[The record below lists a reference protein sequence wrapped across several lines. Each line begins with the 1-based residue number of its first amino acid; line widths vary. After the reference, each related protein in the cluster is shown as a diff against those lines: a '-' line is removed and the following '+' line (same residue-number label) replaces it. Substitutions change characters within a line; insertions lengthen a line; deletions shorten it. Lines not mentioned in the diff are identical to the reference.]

1 MINEEKMKSTRNIF
15 IKSIL
20 LSLAFTVLS
29 CDLQDANVNPN
40 AVDDAPVNVTL
51 PAAQANMTWAIGDFA
66 AQSAS
71 TLVQYMTGTLN
82 VQQNITIYSYVPA
95 NFQATWNNHFYAGA
109 MVDLKRIIEKSTDN
123 GSTHYRALAK
133 IQTALLLG
141 HLVDLWGDVPFSEA
155 LNPVEFPQPRFD
167 GGQAVYEQIFTLL
180 DEAIVDLN
188 ASSSF
193 SPSNNDLIYPAAN
206 ENAWRA
212 NSLPKWIKAANSL
225 KARYANHLS
234 KVDPQGSASSALEA
248 ISAGAFQSNADDLKV
263 IFGNSPDAA
272 GPWFGFLQ
280 GTFGQNNIAICEVFV
295 SKLRNRVAV
304 GVNDPR
310 LPFYVAPNSNG
321 QFVGAP
327 YGAPSIPAGT
337 SRPGNYVFSPGSP
350 TYFMTYAEL
359 KFIEAEARMRLNQ
372 FDQAAIAF
380 NEAVKAS
387 VLRVTGSPNPTFEAL
402 FASETG
408 ASLQSGGMAK
418 LFNEKYIDMFL
429 QTESWVDWRRS
440 IPAGAAPTV
449 SGIPTIS
456 PAPNNLTDGAFPRR
470 FLYPPSELD
479 NNASNIPET
488 SLLARVFWD
497 L

>member
-1 MINEEKMKSTRNIF
+1 MKSIKNIF
-15 IKSIL
+15 IKGL
-20 LSLAFTVLS
+20 VLSFGMTVVS

-40 AVDDAPVNVTL
+40 SVNDAPVNVTL
-51 PAAQANMTWAIGDFA
+51 PATQANMTWAIGDFA

-109 MVDLKRIIEKSTDN
+109 LVDLRRIIEKSTDN
-123 GSTHYRALAK
+123 GSTHYRGVAK

-141 HLVDLWGDVPFSEA
+141 HLVDLWGDVPYTEA

-167 GGQAVYEQIFTLL
+167 GGESVYTQIFALL

-188 ASSSF
+188 ANSSF
-193 SPSNNDLIYPAAN
+193 SPAANDLIYPAAN
-206 ENAWRA
+206 ENAWRT

-234 KVDPQGSASSALEA
+234 KVDPQGSANNVLAA
-248 ISAGAFQSNADDLKV
+248 INAGAFVGNADDFNV
-263 IFGNSPDAA
+263 VFGTSPDAA

-280 GTFGQNNIAICEVFV
+280 GTFGQNNIALCEVFI
-295 SKLRNRVAV
+295 SKLRDRVAE

-310 LPFYVAPNSNG
+310 LPFYAAPNANG

-337 SRPGNYVFSPGSP
+337 SRPGPYVFSPSAP
-350 TYFMTYAEL
+350 TNFMTYAEL
-359 KFIEAEARMRLNQ
+359 KFIEAEARMRLGQ
-372 FDQAAIAF
+372 FDLAAVAF
-380 NEAVKAS
+380 NDAVKAS
-387 VLRVTGSPNPTFEAL
+387 ILRVTGSSNPAYEAL
-402 FASETG
+402 FAAETG
-408 ASLQSGGMAK
+408 ASLQEGGVAK
-418 LFNEKYIDMFL
+418 LFNEKHIDMFG
-429 QTESWVDWRRS
+429 QTEAWVDWRRS

-449 SGIPTIS
+449 SGVPTIS
-456 PAPNNLTDGAFPRR
+456 PAPNNLTEGAFPRR

-479 NNASNIPET
+479 NNSANIPET
-488 SLLARVFWD
+488 SLLAKVFWD

>member
-1 MINEEKMKSTRNIF
+1 MKSKNNILN
-15 IKSIL
+15 KG
-20 LSLAFTVLS
+20 LALFLGMTVFS
-29 CDLQDANVNPN
+29 CDLQDANINPN
-40 AVDDAPVNVTL
+40 AVSDAPVNVTL
-51 PAAQANMTWAIGDFA
+51 PATQANMTWAIGDFA

-109 MVDLKRIIEKSTDN
+109 LTDLKRIIAKSEVN
-123 GSTHYRALAK
+123 GSTHYRAVAK

-141 HLVDLWGDVPFSEA
+141 NLVDLWGDVPFSEA
-155 LNPVEFPQPRFD
+155 LNPVEFPQPKFD
-167 GGQAVYEQIFTLL
+167 GGQAVYTQIFSLL
-180 DEAIVDLN
+180 DEAIADLN
-188 ASSSF
+188 ASSTF

-206 ENAWRA
+206 ENAWRT
-212 NSLPKWIKAANSL
+212 NSIPKWIKAANSL

-234 KVDPQGSASSALEA
+234 KVDPQGSANNVLAA
-248 ISAGAFQSNADDLKV
+248 INAGAFLNNADDFKV
-263 IFGNSPDAA
+263 IFGTTPDAA

-280 GTFGQNNIAICEVFV
+280 GTFGQNNIAVCEVFV
-295 SKLRNRVAV
+295 RKLRDRVAV
-304 GVNDPR
+304 GVHDPR

-327 YGAPSIPAGT
+327 YGSPSIPAGT
-337 SRPGNYVFSPGSP
+337 SRPGPYVFSPGAP
-350 TYFMTYAEL
+350 TNFMTYAEL
-359 KFIEAEARMRLNQ
+359 KFIEAEARIRLGQ
-372 FDQAAIAF
+372 FDLAAAAY
-380 NEAVKAS
+380 NAAVKAS
-387 VLRVTGSPNPTFEAL
+387 VLRVTGSANPAFEAIY
-402 FASETG
+402 ASETG
-408 ASLQSGGMAK
+408 ASLQAGGLEK
-418 LFNEKYIDMFL
+418 LFNEKHIDMYL

-449 SGIPTIS
+449 SGTPQIS
-456 PAPNNLTDGAFPRR
+456 PAPNNLTNGAFPRR